1 MLLYYLILNL
11 TIFSEWNGRFSDR
24 SDEWTEESRR
34 LCNVTDA
41 DDGIFWM
48 PIEDYCQA
56 YAETTINFLHRH
68 YIYSSKKI

>member
-1 MLLYYLILNL
+1 MQNCLIKKSLGISVINLKMLLYYLILNL

-48 PIEDYCQA
+48 PIEDYC
-56 YAETTINFLHRH
+56 
-68 YIYSSKKI
+68 